1 MPLTHKADSQTILN
15 GGLTYLL
22 DSSVQLD
29 VYIGSSLDDANA
41 EFIGFGIAKLF

>member
-1 MPLTHKADSQTILN
+1 MPLTHNADSQTILN